1 MIVAIHQPNYIPW
14 SGYFYKILKS
24 DVFIFLDDA
33 QYTKNSFIN
42 RNRIK
47 TPTGEAWLTVPVK
60 ASLTDKINE
69 VVYADAQWKKKHI
82 KSLEQNYKKAP
93 FFEHYASDLWEII
106 NQENDHLYIL
116 NIALISYIAEQ
127 LSASC
132 RFMLASEFPSEEKS
146 DLRLIELVQRNKGT
160 HYLSGRGGANYQDE
174 NNFTAQGITLAYTDY
189 VPQPYPQLWPEY
201 IPNLSM
207 LDLLFNC
214 GPDARK
220 IILGH

>member
-82 KSLEQNYKKAP
+82 KSL
-93 FFEHYASDLWEII
+93 
-106 NQENDHLYIL
+106 
-116 NIALISYIAEQ
+116 
-127 LSASC
+127 
-132 RFMLASEFPSEEKS
+132 
-146 DLRLIELVQRNKGT
+146 
-160 HYLSGRGGANYQDE
+160 
-174 NNFTAQGITLAYTDY
+174 
-189 VPQPYPQLWPEY
+189 
-201 IPNLSM
+201 
-207 LDLLFNC
+207 
-214 GPDARK
+214 
-220 IILGH
+220 